1 MTDAFV
7 ARASKATLPIHT
19 VTRESFSLWRS
30 KASKRQADWVAASG
44 FRGAAGKFV
53 LIPGDKGTP
62 EAVLAGVSGDASP
75 WDCAAL
81 SATLPKGTYRFADEG
96 DKALATRM
104 ALGWALG
111 KYAFKRYRSNAT
123 ENHDNDARLVR
134 PKASDRSVVERT
146 AVATFLARDLINTPA
161 SHMGPV
167 ELAAAAKKLAD
178 AYKAKIKITVGGAL
192 LKSNYPMIHA
202 VGRASSRP
210 PRLIDITWGRTNA
223 PKVTLVGK
231 GVCFDTGGLDIKP
244 AGGML
249 QMKKDMAG
257 GATVLGLASMIMDA
271 KLDVRLRVL
280 IPAVE
285 NSVSG
290 NAYRPQDVLTSR
302 KGITVE
308 VGDTDA
314 EGRLVLADALWEASS
329 EAPDLLMDFATL
341 TGAQRVACGTEL
353 PSFFC
358 HDDKLAGD
366 FYEAGEI
373 TGDPVWRLP
382 LFEAYRSEL
391 DSPVADICSVGKSR
405 TGGAIHAALFL
416 EEFVSPNIPWIHM
429 DFMGW
434 TVSGKPGKPS
444 GGEPQSMRAV
454 YALIEKRFGKKKNG

>member
-1 MTDAFV
+1 MPSAFV
-7 ARASKATLPIHT
+7 TRASKTTLPIHT
-19 VTRESFSLWRS
+19 VTRDSFAKWRS
-30 KASKRQADWVAASG
+30 SASKREADWVAASG
-44 FRGAAGKFV
+44 FKGAAGKFV
-53 LIPGDKGTP
+53 IIPGPKGEP
-62 EAVLAGVSGDASP
+62 ASVLAGISAEPSP
-75 WDCAAL
+75 WDYAAL
-81 SATLPKGTYRFADEG
+81 SATLPKGTYHVAKEPG
-96 DKALATRM
+96 KTLATQV

-111 KYAFKRYRSNAT
+111 KYRFKRFHSTASDT
-123 ENHDNDARLVR
+123 ADDARLVWPTAADR
-134 PKASDRSVVERT
+134 ADVESAAS
-146 AVATFLARDLINTPA
+146 ATFLARDLINTPA

-167 ELAAAAKKLAD
+167 ELAASAKALANEH
-178 AYKAKIKITVGGAL
+178 KAKIKITVGEAL
-192 LKSNYPMIHA
+192 IKANYPMVHA

-210 PRLIDITWGRTNA
+210 PRLIDITWGRANA
-223 PKVTLVGK
+223 PKVSLVGK

-249 QMKKDMAG
+249 QMKKDMG
-257 GATVLGLASMIMDA
+257 GSATALGLAKMIMDA

-290 NAYRPQDVLTSR
+290 DAYRPQDVLTSR

-329 EAPDLLMDFATL
+329 DKPDLLLDFATL
-341 TGAQRVACGTEL
+341 TGAQRVACGTDL

-358 HDDKLAGD
+358 HDDRIADDLHK
-366 FYEAGEI
+366 AGERVS
-373 TGDPVWRLP
+373 DPVWRLP
-382 LFEAYRSEL
+382 LFKAYRSEL

-416 EEFVSPNIPWIHM
+416 EEFVGENIPWIHV

-454 YALIEKRFGKKKNG
+454 FALIEQRFGKRKKS